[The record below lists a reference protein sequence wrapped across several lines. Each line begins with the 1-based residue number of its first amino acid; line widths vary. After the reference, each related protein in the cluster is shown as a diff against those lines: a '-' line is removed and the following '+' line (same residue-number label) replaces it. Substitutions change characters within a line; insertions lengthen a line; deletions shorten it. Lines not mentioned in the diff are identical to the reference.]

1 MNTYYIDLYGK
12 GHIISFYSI
21 NQKQKQQLNK
31 IGITDDNLDYEA
43 DEKDLAKIKKY

>member
-21 NQKQKQQLNK
+21 NPKQKQQLNK
-31 IGITDDNLDYEA
+31 IGLVINE
-43 DEKDLAKIKKY
+43 DLSIIVG